1 MANRFGFPASSSR
14 NYYNSQAENNNAK
27 TFNVTNNMGGMVINV
42 PKGTTEDQ
50 SKYIAREVQNQ
61 LEFRDQKMLSAIGAV

>member
-1 MANRFGFPASSSR
+1 
-14 NYYNSQAENNNAK
+14 
-27 TFNVTNNMGGMVINV
+27 MGGMVINV

-61 LEFRDQKMLSAIGAV
+61 LEFRDQKMLNIIGAV